1 MMYPATTTTATT
13 TAMQDSAVVE
23 SFGAAQ
29 STIPRGLLP
38 DGAACAELHSAP
50 TKQPDL
56 QYFQSLPVEEQAL
69 VDTAV
74 DRRKADFGDSR
85 WCAHQALK
93 SFMDVQPPI
102 LRGPRGMP
110 LFPDG
115 IAGSLTHTEGFR
127 AALLA
132 PTHRWQS
139 VGIDAEVAR
148 PLPEGVF
155 STIARPGEQRRIR
168 NTMRSEDLQLLDTVL
183 FSAKE
188 ATYKAWFPLT
198 HRFLDFD
205 QADIDLRADGTFTS
219 YLLARPVPVPF
230 IQGRW
235 TIRNGYVITVTAVP
249 AN

>member
-1 MMYPATTTTATT
+1 MRQNGTLIT
-13 TAMQDSAVVE
+13 DLDDVAVVE
-23 SFGAAQ
+23 SFGAQ
-29 STIPRGLLP
+29 QPTIPRGLLP
-38 DGAACAELHSAP
+38 RGAACAELHNEAGDLSQFHALSA
-50 TKQPDL
+50 
-56 QYFQSLPVEEQAL
+56 EEQEL
-69 VDTAV
+69 VCGAV

-93 SFMDVQPPI
+93 NFMDAHPPI

-110 LFPDG
+110 LFPEG
-115 IAGSLTHTEGFR
+115 VVGSLTHTAGFR

-132 PTHRWQS
+132 PARRWAS
-139 VGIDAEVAR
+139 VGIDAEKAI

-155 STIARPGEQRRIR
+155 NTIARSGEQRRIR
-168 NTMRSEDLQLLDTVL
+168 RTMRANDLQLLDTVL

-235 TIRNGYVITVTAVP
+235 IIRNGLVITAAAVP

>member
-1 MMYPATTTTATT
+1 MRHNGALATALGEL
-13 TAMQDSAVVE
+13 AIVE
-23 SFGAAQ
+23 TFGAQ
-29 STIPRGLLP
+29 QPTIPRGLLP
-38 DGAACAELHSAP
+38 QGTVCAELHSV
-50 TKQPDL
+50 QGDL
-56 QYFQSLPVEEQAL
+56 SQFHALPAEEQAL
-69 VDTAV
+69 VDGAV

-93 SFMDVQPPI
+93 NFMDAHPPI

-110 LFPDG
+110 LFPQG
-115 IAGSLTHTEGFR
+115 ISGSLTHTDGFR

-132 PTHRWQS
+132 PSDRWAS
-139 VGIDAEVAR
+139 VGIDVEVAR

-155 STIARPGEQRRIR
+155 NTIANLGEQRRIHKAL
-168 NTMRSEDLQLLDTVL
+168 RSEDLQLLDTVL

-188 ATYKAWFPLT
+188 ATYKTWFPLT

-205 QADIDLRADGTFTS
+205 QADIDLRPDGTFTS

-235 TIRNGYVITVTAVP
+235 TIRNGYVITAAAVP
-249 AN
+249 AR

>member
-1 MMYPATTTTATT
+1 MRHDGTLATAP
-13 TAMQDSAVVE
+13 DDLAVVE
-23 SFGAAQ
+23 SFGARQ
-29 STIPRGLLP
+29 PTIPRRLLP
-38 DGAACAELHSAP
+38 RGAACAELHS
-50 TKQPDL
+50 TTGDL
-56 QYFQSLPVEEQAL
+56 RQFNALSAEEQAL
-69 VDTAV
+69 VGGAV

-93 SFMDVQPPI
+93 NFMDVHPPI

-110 LFPDG
+110 LFPHG
-115 IAGSLTHTEGFR
+115 ISGSLTHTEGFR

-132 PTHRWQS
+132 PARRWAS
-139 VGIDAEVAR
+139 VGIDVEAAR

-155 STIARPGEQRRIR
+155 NTIARPGEQRRIHKM
-168 NTMRSEDLQLLDTVL
+168 MRTEDLQLLDTVL

-188 ATYKAWFPLT
+188 ATYKTWFPLT

-205 QADIDLRADGTFTS
+205 QADIDLRLDGTFTS

-235 TIRNGYVITVTAVP
+235 TIRNGYVITVAAVP
-249 AN
+249 AG

>member
-1 MMYPATTTTATT
+1 MC
-13 TAMQDSAVVE
+13 
-23 SFGAAQ
+23 G
-29 STIPRGLLP
+29 
-38 DGAACAELHSAP
+38 
-50 TKQPDL
+50 
-56 QYFQSLPVEEQAL
+56 
-69 VDTAV
+69 AV

-93 SFMDVQPPI
+93 NFMDAHPPI

-110 LFPDG
+110 LFPEG
-115 IAGSLTHTEGFR
+115 VVGSLTHTAGFR

-132 PTHRWQS
+132 PARRWAS
-139 VGIDAEVAR
+139 VGIDAEKAI

-155 STIARPGEQRRIR
+155 NTIARPGEQRRIR
-168 NTMRSEDLQLLDTVL
+168 RTMRANDLQLLDTVL

-219 YLLARPVPVPF
+219 YLLTRPVPVPF

-235 TIRNGYVITVTAVP
+235 IIRNGLVITAAAVP